1 MLHKA
6 QLSKSDLMQ
15 EFVARWVSQ
24 NFDDLLSETEKKP
37 FKNLFYYAKQ
47 SEVMSWFSLIYKK
60 KYYEKPSL
68 SRIHWYKY
76 VNQWYFIQTVES
88 P

>member
-1 MLHKA
+1 MVAQKEKKDALQASKVKVQIELDAQVNDLLGLMLHKA

-37 FKNLFYYAKQ
+37 FRNLFYYAKQ
-47 SEVMSWFSLIYKK
+47 SEVMS
-60 KYYEKPSL
+60 
-68 SRIHWYKY
+68 
-76 VNQWYFIQTVES
+76 
-88 P
+88 

>member
-1 MLHKA
+1 MVAQKEKRNGLQTSKVKVQIELDAQVNELLGLMLHKA

-47 SEVMSWFSLIYKK
+47 SEVML
-60 KYYEKPSL
+60 
-68 SRIHWYKY
+68 
-76 VNQWYFIQTVES
+76 
-88 P
+88 